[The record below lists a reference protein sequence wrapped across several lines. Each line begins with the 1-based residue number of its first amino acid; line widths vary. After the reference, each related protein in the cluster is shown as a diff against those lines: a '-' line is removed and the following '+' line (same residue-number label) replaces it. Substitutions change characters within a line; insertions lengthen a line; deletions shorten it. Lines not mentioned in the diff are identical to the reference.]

1 MDKRRR
7 ERQGPLFS
15 KWRTTSFD
23 FECLSVVFPTIFSE
37 GKRKRMGRSRGGRG
51 RSWWRTSA
59 RTTLGDQIPRF
70 FHTVSH
76 KNHIYRAP
84 YLRPTFVCNVE
95 ERQRERETASPFN
108 LGTGSRYAG
117 QNNCLA
123 TWNLLQ
129 WMERE
134 RGFQPVGF
142 STYFFFLQ
150 ILESYTSSIP
160 CNKFLHLSPLFIHQF
175 KTIILRE
182 RNRVRK
188 KGRRDKEVSIATDSQ
203 EQ

>member
-76 KNHIYRAP
+76 KNHIYP
-84 YLRPTFVCNVE
+84 LPTCVPPLCAT
-95 ERQRERETASPFN
+95 RRSDREREKQPLLLILEPAAVTLDRIIASQRGIYCN
-108 LGTGSRYAG
+108 GWR
-117 QNNCLA
+117 
-123 TWNLLQ
+123 
-129 WMERE
+129 ERE

-142 STYFFFLQ
+142 WTYFFFFANFG
-150 ILESYTSSIP
+150 ILYFEYP
-160 CNKFLHLSPLFIHQF
+160 M
-175 KTIILRE
+175 
-182 RNRVRK
+182 
-188 KGRRDKEVSIATDSQ
+188 
-203 EQ
+203 

>member
-134 RGFQPVGF
+134 RFQPVGF
-142 STYFFFLQ
+142 STYFFFCKFWNLILQ
-150 ILESYTSSIP
+150 VSHVTNFSTSS
-160 CNKFLHLSPLFIHQF
+160 LLFIHQF